1 MIETIMR
8 QDIPR
13 VLSQTNGRYTLSCLN
28 DEVWDNFLN
37 KEVKPDKENYFN
49 ILPFGKIHYHV
60 VWLLANKP
68 LYIDPVDV
76 VNNWQTDNLKVL
88 RRDDVSVDRFSL
100 YWKHYIEC
108 RSYPGFYYVPGFTR
122 YVINRK
128 GQVFSLVGSS
138 FLNQYLNAV
147 GYPSYRMQSD
157 GGKEH
162 HVTIHRMLAITF
174 KEWDINVIKLDVDH
188 IDGDIANYSLDNLE
202 FVTGIENR
210 NRAIISDY
218 YGRGRF
224 GADENDRIYCE
235 DMVTREIILFETM
248 AAISRHLNLS
258 SNSLIVHHLKRPLT
272 TSLVK
277 QRYLIKRIKVDKDN
291 QPINLDIDY
300 DDILTRVGSQTRPV
314 LSKNIETGEIKRY
327 DSAIEFV
334 RDSGLSR
341 KQVYERLKQSKQR
354 VFVNLIFK
362 YEDDE
367 TDWIV

>member
-13 VLSQTNGRYTLSCLN
+13 VLSQTNGRYTLSGME
-28 DEVWDNFLN
+28 DTVWDNFLN
-37 KEVKPDKENYFN
+37 KEVKPDSNNHFN
-49 ILPFGKIHYHV
+49 ILPFGKIHYHI

-68 LYIDPVDV
+68 LYIDAVDV
-76 VNNWQTDNLKVL
+76 ASNWATDNLKVL
-88 RRDDVSVDRFSL
+88 RRDEIAADRYSL

-122 YVINRK
+122 YVINRE
-128 GQVFSLVGSS
+128 GRIFSLFGSGY
-138 FLNQYLNAV
+138 LNQYLNAA

-162 HVTIHRMLAITF
+162 HVTIHRMLALTF
-174 KEWDINVIKLDVDH
+174 QDWDVDIAKYDVDH
-188 IDGDIANYSLDNLE
+188 VDGDISNYSLGNLE
-202 FVTGIENR
+202 IVTGSENIQ
-210 NRAIISDY
+210 RAIISDY

-235 DMVTREIILFETM
+235 DMVTRKVTLFKTM
-248 AAISRHLNLS
+248 ASICEHLNLT
-258 SNSLIVHHLKRPLT
+258 SNGLIFHHLKRPLT

-291 QPINLDIDY
+291 QPINLEIDY
-300 DDILTRVGSQTRPV
+300 DDILTRVGSQTKPV
-314 LSKNIETGEIKRY
+314 LSKNIETGEIKRF

-341 KQVYERLKQSKQR
+341 KQVYERLKQSKQK

-362 YEDDE
+362 YEDDD
-367 TDWIV
+367 TDWII